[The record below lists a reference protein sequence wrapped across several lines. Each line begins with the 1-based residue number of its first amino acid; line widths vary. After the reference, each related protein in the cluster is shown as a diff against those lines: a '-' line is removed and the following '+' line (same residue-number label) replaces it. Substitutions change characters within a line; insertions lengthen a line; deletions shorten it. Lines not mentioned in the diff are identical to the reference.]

1 MSPLMPQHVAE
12 NLWRAAVML
21 PLAFGLLAACS
32 DKNDKPATQVA
43 ARVNDKEISVH
54 QVNYV
59 LQQQEVRQEA
69 VEAASR
75 QVLER
80 LIDQE
85 LALQKAVDLKM
96 DRQPAVLQALEAAK
110 RDVLA
115 RAYLARVAEAATKPT
130 PAEIDQFYKDKPALF
145 SERRIYQLHEINIQ
159 AGQDRVPEL
168 GKRLGAAKD
177 IGEFTKYLQASDIR
191 FMQNRAVRAAEQL
204 PLEQLD
210 EFARMSDG
218 QAKLIPTANGA
229 IVIVLAGSQSQPVPL
244 EKARP
249 AIEQYLSTQRKRE
262 LVERDIKDLR
272 AAAKVELV
280 GKFAEK
286 PESTGGSKAV
296 NGPSETDMSN
306 APAAGPGASSID
318 HGLGVNK

>member
-1 MSPLMPQHVAE
+1 MSPLMPRAVGQ
-12 NLWRAAVML
+12 NLLRAVVMA
-21 PLAFGLLAACS
+21 PLLLGLLAACG
-32 DKNDKPATQVA
+32 DKKDKPATQVA

-54 QVNYV
+54 QLNYV
-59 LQQQEVRQEA
+59 LQQQDVRQDS

-75 QVLER
+75 QVLDR

-85 LALQKAVDLKM
+85 LALQKALDLKI

-115 RAYLARVAEAATKPT
+115 RAYLERVAEAAAKPT
-130 PAEIDQFYKDKPALF
+130 AAEVEKFYKDKPALF

-159 AGQDRVPEL
+159 VGQDRLPEV
-168 GKRLGAAKD
+168 GKRLSAAKD
-177 IGEFTKYLQASDIR
+177 LGEFTKYLQSSDIR
-191 FMQNRAVRAAEQL
+191 FVQNRAVRAAEQL

-210 EFARMSDG
+210 EFARMNDG
-218 QAKLIPTANGA
+218 QARLIPTANGA
-229 IVIVLAGSQSQPVPL
+229 IVIALAGSQSQPVSL

-249 AIEQYLSTQRKRE
+249 AIDQYLSTQRKRE

-272 AAAKVELV
+272 SAAKIELV

-286 PESTGGSKAV
+286 PQNTGGNQAA
-296 NGPSETDMSN
+296 NGPGETDTSN
-306 APAAGPGASSID
+306 VPAAGPGASSID